1 MTEKLGLEDV
11 NATMDINNL
20 FTEEIVTDRKVGTI
34 RVLTPITAEGQ
45 RDAARAMIFLGEAQ
59 IMTQM
64 GPLPISFEIPAAN
77 VAEAV
82 QGYGEAA
89 KQGIR
94 DTVERIRKAQEEAA
108 KQIVTPGMPGFQAPG
123 GSGIAMP

>member
-1 MTEKLGLEDV
+1 M
-11 NATMDINNL
+11 
-20 FTEEIVTDRKVGTI
+20 TDRKVGTI

-45 RDAARAMIFLGEAQ
+45 RDPARATIFLGEGQ

-77 VAEAV
+77 VGEAV
-82 QGYGEAA
+82 LGYGEAA
-89 KQGIR
+89 KKGIR
-94 DTVERIRKAQEEAA
+94 ETVERIRKAQEEAS
-108 KQIVTPGMPGFQAPG
+108 KQIVMPGMPGYQSPG